1 MTTETYH
8 IGIVL
13 SFFLG
18 FYVLIIDP
26 NIGLFIF
33 FTTKLAWIRLK
44 SFVILAKLYPRLR
57 YDSAIISW
65 RNSRP
70 SALMARIKSLERR
83 VVELEKGVDIS
94 TKPEYNLNTYV
105 LGDK

>member
-1 MTTETYH
+1 MTIETYYV
-8 IGIVL
+8 GLVL
-13 SFFLG
+13 SLLLG
-18 FYVLIIDP
+18 FYILIIDP
-26 NIGLFIF
+26 NVGLFIF
-33 FTTKLAWIRLK
+33 LTTNLMWIRLR

-70 SALMARIKSLERR
+70 AALMARIKSLESRI
-83 VVELEKGVDIS
+83 VKLEEGVDIS
-94 TKPEYNLNTYV
+94 TKPEYNLDTYV